1 MMADENTIRINGD
14 AVYEAMQSLH
24 QGGTFVELQNLCHTK
39 DTDLCFALMY
49 LLKEKKIIQMVNN
62 NIVIYKVGKPD
73 ETDDFW

>member
-1 MMADENTIRINGD
+1 MADENTIRINGD

-24 QGGTFVELQNLCHTK
+24 QGGTFVELQNLCHIK
-39 DTDLCFALMY
+39 DTDLCFVLMY

>member
-1 MMADENTIRINGD
+1 MIADENTIRINSD
-14 AVYEAMQSLH
+14 TVYEAMQSLH
-24 QGGTFVELQNLCHTK
+24 QGGTFVELQNLCHIK

-49 LLKEKKIIQMVNN
+49 LLNEKKIIQMVNN